1 MRINTEVVQGL
12 IASARLQLV
21 RGTHH
26 CSGPAVLA
34 QRQTM
39 ELWQSSQLDQDI
51 VE

>member
-1 MRINTEVVQGL
+1 MRINTKVVQGL

-21 RGTHH
+21 HGTHR
-26 CSGPAVLA
+26 CSGPAALA

-39 ELWQSSQLDQDI
+39 ELWQPSQLDQDT